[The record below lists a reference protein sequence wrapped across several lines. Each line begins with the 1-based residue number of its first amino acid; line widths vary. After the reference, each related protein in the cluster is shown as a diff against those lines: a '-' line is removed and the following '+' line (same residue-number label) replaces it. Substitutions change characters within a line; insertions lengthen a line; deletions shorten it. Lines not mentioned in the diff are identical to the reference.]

1 MRPYSVG
8 SVQQSV
14 AAGKFLESVAS
25 FLQCC
30 WVHPKMLWIWYRN
43 YWVRKLP
50 WFYHTSDLSI
60 RSNYQNDPFW
70 LQKNPVNVNEREM
83 SDALWWCV
91 PLALFHSASCC
102 AMWLRSWDWFSSGNK
117 RRKSCLG
124 KWMWR
129 AGKMKSNSNLLCIYV
144 FMCLCCSC
152 PSLRQHP
159 WAATSEYWPCL
170 SPCCCPAA
178 GWQLSVVLLATP
190 MGCTPWLSWQQRW
203 DCFHMVLFLLCFS
216 LLSWGCVT
224 FLGSWWVF
232 FLFPRSSSS
241 KDAYQPLSCF
251 KIVARCAFFLCS
263 RFKPTN
269 TLCLKKGTRR

>member
-1 MRPYSVG
+1 MIPSDCKKPCECKWEGDEWCLVVVCPFSFYSTVLIAVLCGWGHETDFLLETKEGKIVWG
-8 SVQQSV
+8 SEHGGQGRWSTIQT
-14 AAGKFLESVAS
+14 
-25 FLQCC
+25 C
-30 WVHPKMLWIWYRN
+30 
-43 YWVRKLP
+43 
-50 WFYHTSDLSI
+50 
-60 RSNYQNDPFW
+60 
-70 LQKNPVNVNEREM
+70 
-83 SDALWWCV
+83 
-91 PLALFHSASCC
+91 
-102 AMWLRSWDWFSSGNK
+102 
-117 RRKSCLG
+117 
-124 KWMWR
+124 
-129 AGKMKSNSNLLCIYV
+129 YV

-263 RFKPTN
+263 KFKPTN